1 MTKAIIKNCKILNRE
16 FKISKEEQDFFN
28 RNLPGSNTCSNFT
41 PSLSPQARAMNRMA
55 WRNDRTFFK
64 RACSSSA
71 KSLISIHPADSTY
84 PVYHPDIWWSDAW
97 DAKDYAQDIDFNK
110 PFFEQWFE
118 LFNKV
123 PKKSIDL
130 VNCENCY
137 YCNYCGDE
145 KNCYLD
151 IAGEGNEDCYY
162 NLFTKFSKDCA
173 DCTFVYNSE
182 LAYESINCYQCH
194 SIICGYYLE
203 NCNECNFCFDLKGC
217 SHCLFS
223 SNLRHKKY
231 YVHNEKVSKEEYERI
246 LKNLNLSSGKS
257 FENAREQWKYVIQ
270 NAAHR
275 DMWNINSEACTGND
289 VHNSKNCTY
298 SFNVSN
304 CEDCKYLYDVLDA
317 KDCQDLNYSLYNP
330 EASYELISTLSMKY
344 SAFCMASH
352 YCNNAYYCE
361 QCENSNDIFGCIG
374 LKKAEYC
381 ILNKQYTKEEYEELM
396 PKLIKHME
404 NTGEWGSFF
413 PAKYSPWGYSQTVAH
428 EYYPLEKKQAEGV
441 GFNWSEESS
450 NQANSITESIAPDS
464 INSDFSNNFSR
475 NIYTCS
481 KTKKA
486 FKFTEQEIKFYRKL
500 NLPLP
505 SLCPDSRHINR
516 MNLKP
521 PRKLY
526 INKCKASGCE
536 VITSYD
542 LDRKEKIYSKKAYL
556 KLIL

>member
-1 MTKAIIKNCKILNRE
+1 MIKSCKILNRE
-16 FKISKEEQDFFN
+16 FKISKEEQEFFD
-28 RNLPGSNTCSNFT
+28 RNLPVKGFRPNF
-41 PSLSPQARAMNRMA
+41 SAQARAMIRMA

-64 RACSSSA
+64 RKCSSSR
-71 KSLISIHPADSTY
+71 KDLISIHPADSKY
-84 PVYHPDIWWSDAW
+84 PVYHPDIWWSDKW
-97 DAKDYAQDIDFNK
+97 DAKDYARDFDFDT

-118 LFNKV
+118 LFNQV

-173 DCTFVYNSE
+173 DCTFVYDSE
-182 LAYESINCYQCH
+182 LVYESINCYQCH
-194 SIICGYYLE
+194 SVVCGYYLE

-246 LKNLNLSSGKS
+246 LTNLNLSSRES
-257 FENAREQWKYVIQ
+257 FKKAREQWKFVIQ

-275 DMWNINSEACTGND
+275 DMWNINSEASTGND
-289 VHNSKNCTY
+289 VHNSKNCKY
-298 SFNVSN
+298 SFNISN
-304 CEDCKYLYDVLDA
+304 CEDCRYLYDVLDA

-352 YCNNAYYCE
+352 YCNNAYYSE
-361 QCENSNDIFGCIG
+361 QCENSNNIFGCIG
-374 LKKAEYC
+374 LKKAQYC
-381 ILNKQYTKEEYEELM
+381 ILNKQYTKQEYEDLL
-396 PKLIKHME
+396 PKVIKHMQD
-404 NTGEWGSFF
+404 TGEWGNFF
-413 PAKYSPWGYSQTVAH
+413 PAKYSPWGYNQTVAH
-428 EYYPLEKKQAEGV
+428 EHYPLNKE
-441 GFNWSEESS
+441 
-450 NQANSITESIAPDS
+450 QANSAGFNFVEIHINKNSSSSDTLPPDT
-464 INSDFSNNFSR
+464 IDIGFKSDVYN
-475 NIYTCS
+475 CS

-486 FKFTEQEIKFYRKL
+486 FKFTEQEIKFYKKL
-500 NLPLP
+500 DLPLP
-505 SLCPDSRHINR
+505 DQCPDKRHINR

-526 INKCKASGCE
+526 KSKCQASGNE
-536 VITSYD
+536 VVTSYN
-542 LDRKEKIYSKKAYL
+542 LDRKEKIYSEKEYL
-556 KLIL
+556 EFLV